1 MPKTKKSVTLKDIA
15 SKAGVS
21 PGAVSFVLNNTHKKR
36 RISKPTVDRVLKIAR
51 ELGYVPNIAARNLR
65 TVGPNNNTLVLAI
78 VTSSQSPLHLVSHI
92 FEGLQRCI
100 RNQESNRHYVINIVT
115 FEPGHMQNTPGFLDG
130 TFFNAAIITNTQ
142 QADDEFLS
150 QTELPYPSVVIGRT
164 IPGYSCFVPSLNA
177 GKVAADALIESG
189 VKHPALLCE
198 KMLTQ
203 ATENRVHQFTETI
216 ETALNKKP
224 LVIQSI
230 LQDEDSAYKA
240 VLKALETGNKFDGL
254 FAVHD
259 SLATGAYL
267 ALKDKGILIPKGVK
281 VVGIGDSEI
290 APFLDPPLSCA
301 GAEESS
307 VYEKAAALM
316 LELINNPALEPKVL
330 QTRARYI
337 KRGSV

>member
-1 MPKTKKSVTLKDIA
+1 MPGKKRSVTLKDIA
-15 SKAGVS
+15 FKAGVS
-21 PGAVSFVLNNTHKKR
+21 PGAVSFVLNNTHEKR
-36 RISKPTVDRVLKIAR
+36 RISKPTVDRVRKIAR

-78 VTSSQSPLHLVSHI
+78 VTSTQSPLKLVSHI

-100 RNQESNRHYVINIVT
+100 RKQESNRHYVINIVT
-115 FEPGHMQNTPGFLDG
+115 FEPGHLQDTPGFLDG

-142 QADDEFLS
+142 HVDDEFLA

-164 IPGYSCFVPSLNA
+164 IAGYTCFVPSLNA
-177 GKVAADALIESG
+177 GKVAADALLESG
-189 VKHPALLCE
+189 VKQPALLCE
-198 KMLTQ
+198 KKLTQ
-203 ATENRVHQFTETI
+203 ATENRLNQFTQNI
-216 ETALNKKP
+216 EESLNKRP
-224 LVIQSI
+224 LLIESL

-240 VLKALETGNKFDGL
+240 VIKALETGNKFDGL

-267 ALKDKGILIPKGVK
+267 ALKEKGIPIPQSVK

-316 LELINNPALEPKVL
+316 LELINNPALEPKIL